1 MKMTSNASNP
11 PHLDCHLTIA
21 RAKNITCSKNDR
33 LFIRYHLSTSD
44 NMRSARLETRE
55 AASASDP
62 SWNDHVHLECHG
74 SAEDLGRQKVVFE
87 LRSRRGWGRSSSLL
101 GRGEV
106 AWGDALASTPDMSM
120 ERWVVMDREGKVGEG
135 EIAMLLVGMKVG
147 VPEKVGRR
155 RIRCRRSLSECECE
169 HGGCLGAEEDVFAFA
184 ALLVDVC

>member
-1 MKMTSNASNP
+1 MSK
-11 PHLDCHLTIA
+11 
-21 RAKNITCSKNDR
+21 KNTHTPLICI

-44 NMRSARLETRE
+44 NKRSPPLETRE
-55 AASASDP
+55 ATSASDP

-74 SAEDLGRQKVVFE
+74 SAEELGRQKVVFE

-135 EIAMLLVGMKVG
+135 EMAMLLVGMKVG
-147 VPEKVGRR
+147 VPEKVKKVVGL
-155 RIRCRRSLSECECE
+155 CRRGICPNPCPGRVLFARVP
-169 HGGCLGAEEDVFAFA
+169 GVMADVEGRWATQFWRTKEGSG
-184 ALLVDVC
+184 